1 MANSKMLRKTA
12 LFTALASTGMFALPN
27 GAMAADTLEAALK
40 ESKTQL
46 LLRPRYEN
54 VTQESL
60 VTDDVQHSDAFTL
73 KTRLTFT
80 TGSFFDTSVLL
91 EFDDTTAL
99 KDEDYSDGAGNGQA
113 GPVIA
118 DPELTE
124 INQVYLSY
132 KGLDKTDFRYG
143 RQRILLD
150 NERFVGGV
158 GWRQNEQTYDAVSV
172 ANTSIPGLTG
182 FLAHVYNVN
191 RIFGEDSTSANVGE
205 YHTDTTL
212 LNVKYAFEGIG
223 ALSGYYYDLD
233 YLEVAPALSTK
244 TMGVRFA
251 GSTKLDPVTLGY
263 EVEYATQ
270 SESGDSTKDFDAD
283 YYLVSATV
291 GFDVFTFGIAQEV
304 LGADDGAKIA
314 GADANVAFTTPLA
327 TLHKFQGWADL
338 FLATP
343 EFGIEDTYVTFK
355 AGLPMGMELL
365 AMYHIFESDIDT
377 NVDENSYGNEIDVA
391 LSKKFSNGATLMLKY
406 ADFSGEEDGLFKTDV
421 SKVWVMATYAI

>member
-1 MANSKMLRKTA
+1 MVNRNILGNTA
-12 LFTALASTGMFALPN
+12 LISALIGTGLLAVPV
-27 GAMAADTLEAALK
+27 GANAADSIEAALK

-46 LLRPRYEN
+46 SLRPRYEN

-60 VTDDVQHSDAFTL
+60 ATGDTTHSDAVTL

-80 TGSFFDTSVLL
+80 TGSFFDTSAVL
-91 EFDDTTAL
+91 EFDDITAL
-99 KDEDYSDGAGNGQA
+99 KDEDYNDGAGNGQD

-124 INQVYLSY
+124 VNQVYLSY
-132 KGLDKTDFRYG
+132 KGLDKTDIRYG

-158 GWRQNEQTYDAVSV
+158 GWRQNEQTFDAVSV
-172 ANTSIPGLTG
+172 GNTSLAGLTG
-182 FLAHVYNVN
+182 YLAHLYNVN
-191 RIFGEDSTSANVGE
+191 RIFGEDSVGANVGE
-205 YHTDTTL
+205 YHMDSYL
-212 LNVKYAFEGIG
+212 LNLKYAFDGVG

-233 YLEVAPALSTK
+233 YLDVAPALSTK

-270 SESGDSTKDFDAD
+270 SESGENATEFDAD
-283 YYLVSATV
+283 YYLVSANV
-291 GFDVFTFGIAQEV
+291 GISGFGFGLAQEV
-304 LGADDGAKIA
+304 LGADDDA
-314 GADANVAFTTPLA
+314 GRAFATPLA

-343 EFGIEDTYVTFK
+343 AAGIEDTYVTFT
-355 AGLPMGMELL
+355 AGLPMGMSFM
-365 AMYHIFESDIDT
+365 AMYHIFEADGETS
-377 NVDENSYGNEIDVA
+377 NGESSYGDEIDVS
-391 LSKKFSNGATLMLKY
+391 LTKKFSNGATIMLKY
-406 ADFSGEEDGLFKTDV
+406 ADFSGEEDAAYANLRNDV